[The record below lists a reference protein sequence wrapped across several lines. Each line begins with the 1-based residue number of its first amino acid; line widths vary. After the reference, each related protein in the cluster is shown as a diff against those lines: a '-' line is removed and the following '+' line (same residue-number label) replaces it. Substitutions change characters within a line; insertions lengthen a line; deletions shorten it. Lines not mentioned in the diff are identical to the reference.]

1 MHVISHFQCKNVT
14 NSIRSITN
22 SIQIKFL
29 TKTHQQNPTKT
40 SNQAQIQSTKQH
52 TKLKI
57 ATDPSH
63 FETKPINQNSYITK
77 TKPTHQVKTHVNTE
91 IKLNLKT
98 CNPECMIQL

>member
-1 MHVISHFQCKNVT
+1 MHVISKFQCKNVT

-40 SNQAQIQSTKQH
+40 SNQAQIQSTK
-52 TKLKI
+52 LKI

-63 FETKPINQNSYITK
+63 FKTKPINQNSYITK
-77 TKPTHQVKTHVNTE
+77 TKPTHQAKTRVNTE
-91 IKLNLKT
+91 IKLNLQS
-98 CNPECMIQL
+98 CNPKCMIQQ